1 MNKIYKVIWSKAKHT
16 YVVASEI
23 AKGHTKGET
32 TGKGLKRLAAALLV
46 AAALL
51 SPNFAWA
58 ADTTKVEPAPDGSA
72 TAVEVYTKAGADKA
86 ISTNAT
92 NISTNATAINTNAKN
107 ILSNTEKISKLES
120 AVGDGDSGLKKDVN
134 DLKTTVGDSTG
145 GLVKDVADSKTAI
158 DTEKTAREAGDKTL
172 NDRITAVKEHVL
184 KETGDNYVSKT
195 DAAVQDAGVVKTDK
209 KIGENVTALGKGLY
223 DETAA
228 RIGADA
234 AQDKVIKQ
242 VNDNLVASVNTINK
256 NVADGFTALN
266 QAGANEAAAREAK
279 DNELNERITNEAN
292 AIHDEIKAGDK
303 VLDDRITNVK
313 EYLEKQTSDNYVSKA
328 DAAVQD
334 GAVVKAANTIGENVT
349 NLDAA
354 LAKETAARLGADK
367 AQDKVIEQV
376 NQNMVDGFNTINKN
390 MSDGFTA
397 LSQADANELAGRMAA
412 DTKLVEATNGG
423 LSLDNDNVLQKTK
436 TKISSTGEV
445 TTSKEAATTLILN
458 KGAANQV
465 KIDSEGVTVGTSST
479 QMDAEGFTAGGHDYD
494 AAGAALMSDGR
505 IKGANGDFTVD
516 TDGNVASGNVTST
529 GTVKGKTLTDGAG
542 ASMSGGTV
550 TGTTL
555 TDGKATISN
564 GNIKTNGGFIQTG
577 GGNVNTQGGEVRT
590 NGGKVA
596 TSGGEINTG
605 SGAIKTVGGDILT
618 AGGKLNTSGGN
629 IVAGTGDISGHNIT
643 ASGVLSGDSLTVA
656 NGMTGRSLTL
666 TGGDLDAGAG
676 TIKTTGEVDAGTL
689 NVRGK
694 ATVKDLEVKGEF
706 KAETLTSKLDE
717 NNYTTING
725 GNVTS
730 VNSKVSVDD
739 ARTYTSTSNLTEK
752 GRTDTAADGTT
763 TNVSVMTAGGSDS
776 TISSLAD
783 KNQKSYITQNLKK
796 ILQGIQNGD
805 NATTVDQ
812 AETGIK
818 STATDGKNTASTNLS
833 NKGFNTYATDGTN
846 RTYTLQ
852 TAESLTSQ
860 IGDDGKVKS
869 VMKADGITN
878 NADGG
883 TITNS
888 AKDLVNKA
896 TGDMTNTVG
905 GKLLNDVTGD
915 MENKVGG
922 NLTTTV
928 SGTSTETVTGK
939 KTENYNGG
947 LETTVTGDEKHA
959 ITGSQTNTI
968 GGSQTTTVTGDSS
981 LKAENIT
988 NEAKNKITNKALD
1001 VETDAA
1007 SSIVSKVSNEYGS
1020 NTSTQLSY
1028 ETKEEMSQAD
1038 GKIASYLRGAAEEK
1052 SQLTDGDKK
1061 TTVDTIAGQTNTNIT
1076 DGTNT
1081 SNDLQK
1087 ADQIA
1092 SSVTDG
1098 TNTTVVNQNA
1108 KSLASSIT
1116 DGTKANNTNNTVD
1129 KSEQLIKASDTQ
1141 YSATSK
1147 TATKMEDALVSGS
1160 SIIDVIK
1167 NLDDAANPLISSAV
1181 TDGTNNTGVTQTA
1194 KDITNAAQNGT
1205 ITNEAKDLVNTASEN
1220 MTNNVG
1226 KDLTTT
1232 VGGEMKTT
1240 VTGDVTEDYKAN
1252 LSTTVG
1258 GNQTTTVTGD
1268 SSLKAEN
1275 ITNEAK
1281 NKITNKAIDVETD
1294 AASSIVSKVSNDA
1307 GSNTSTQLSYQTTE
1321 EMKADGKTASYLRG
1335 AAEEKSQLIDGSKKT
1350 TIDTVAGQTNT
1361 NITEGTNVSNSL
1373 QKADQI
1379 ASSVT
1384 DGTNT
1389 TVVNQDAKSL
1399 ASSITDG
1406 AKANN
1411 TNNTV
1416 DKSEQLIKAD
1426 DTRYYAETKTAG
1438 SAVEALKS
1446 DGNTIISAKDAV
1458 TGTVSSVVTDGT
1470 NTTGSTMTAKGIT
1483 NSAAES
1489 IVNEIGDGSAVK
1501 SEMTADGITNT
1512 AKGGTI
1518 YNKSKNIL
1526 NEASGDI
1533 LNFADGEIGNSATKI
1548 TNLTGD
1554 NTVTSDTNGTTFE
1567 NKAHSTAVK
1576 EGTITKTTI
1585 SGNTLETGKATMDYA
1600 EVMKDLGVRGN
1611 SAVDGNTILGKEGA
1625 ETTLTVN
1632 SKSTFKD
1639 TVKMEKTLEV
1649 DGTSTFND
1657 KVTVTKGGLDVT
1669 GGTTTDTLHVTSTST
1684 FDGTATFKDIVT
1696 MEKDLSV
1703 GGNATVAGDVTANSY
1718 KVGDKTYIDKD
1729 GINANNQVIRNVGQG
1744 NITEGSTDAVSGGQ
1758 LYETNTRVSGL
1769 ETRMGTVETKVDKLD
1784 GKIDKVGANA
1794 AAMANLHPL
1803 EFDEDSKWNI
1813 AAAVGSSGS
1822 ETASAVGVFYRPNE
1836 NVMVNASAAM
1846 GTGEN
1851 MFGGGV
1857 SLRLGHG
1864 GNKAKEAQMKAAAA
1878 ENKELR
1884 AKVDDLTARMD
1895 ALLSVLNPNMS
1906 KDFPDVPENHWA
1918 YEAVSRLAGNGIV
1931 EGYEDG
1937 KYHGERQMTRYEMA
1951 EIIYNALSK
1960 GAKAEKKLVEEFRPE
1975 LQAMA
1980 AQKKA

>member
-72 TAVEVYTKAGADKA
+72 TAVEVYTKEEANNAFATIENVSTLGHTVNTLSSELDTLSTLVNTLQSSTAKVDADGKVAKAVAADSAESATKAEQDGAGNVI
-86 ISTNAT
+86 ISTYAT
-92 NISTNATAINTNAKN
+92 KTEVSQKADASTVTDEA
-107 ILSNTEKISKLES
+107 S
-120 AVGDGDSGLKKDVN
+120 
-134 DLKTTVGDSTG
+134 
-145 GLVKDVADSKTAI
+145 
-158 DTEKTAREAGDKTL
+158 AREAGDKTL

-184 KETGDNYVSKT
+184 KETGDNYVSKA
-195 DAAVQDAGVVKTDK
+195 DAAVQDAGVVKADK

-465 KIDSEGVTVGTSST
+465 KIDSEGITVGTSST

-494 AAGAALMSDGR
+494 KAGAALMSDGR
-505 IKGANGDFTVD
+505 IKGANGAFTVD
-516 TDGNVASGNVTST
+516 ENGNVASKATITGETVTDGKGASMSN
-529 GTVKGKTLTDGAG
+529 GTVTGKTLTDG
-542 ASMSGGTV
+542 
-550 TGTTL
+550 
-555 TDGKATISN
+555 KAAISN
-564 GNIKTNGGFIQTG
+564 GNIKTNGGFIRTG
-577 GGNVNTQGGEVRT
+577 GGNINTQGGALRTKGGNINAGSGTITGNKLTDGVASLQNGNLSTTGNINVHDIVATGNIKGNAITGTSLNTQGGDINGGAITGTTINGTTGTFGSLTTTGNASVGGTLTT
-590 NGGKVA
+590 NGI
-596 TSGGEINTG
+596 TNTG
-605 SGAIKTVGGDILT
+605 NTTTDSLTVKQGATVGGNLGVTGDIT
-618 AGGKLNTSGGN
+618 GKSLN
-629 IVAGTGDISGHNIT
+629 VGTGDIKGGQIT
-643 ASGVLSGDSLTVA
+643 G
-656 NGMTGRSLTL
+656 TG
-666 TGGDLDAGAG
+666 LDVGAG
-676 TIKTTGEVDAGTL
+676 TIKTTGAVETGTL
-689 NVRGK
+689 TTTGN
-694 ATVKDLEVKGEF
+694 ATIGGDLDVKGDLSVEGEF
-706 KAETLTSKLDE
+706 NAKTLSSKLDE
-717 NNYTTING
+717 NNYTTIHGGKTQSKNLKLDAATGETKSSASTFDENG
-725 GNVTS
+725 SNAWA
-730 VNSKVSVDD
+730 KDD
-739 ARTYTSTSNLTEK
+739 DSIGKS
-752 GRTDTAADGTT
+752 
-763 TNVSVMTAGGSDS
+763 SMTADKISQSLSKTGDNPENAASRVLSQNTNNKYEITDS
-776 TISSLAD
+776 VVEGNQSNVENRTADTTDSQISFKDDSGKVL
-783 KNQKSYITQNLKK
+783 NKSYITQNLKK
-796 ILQGIQNGD
+796 VLMGVEEGD
-805 NATTVDQ
+805 NKTTIEQD
-812 AETGIK
+812 ANNITN
-818 STATDGKNTASTNLS
+818 TAKNGTITNDAGKLVNTASGTIANMAGKDITNTSTNGNIANTAANGTISNNAKNLTNTASENITNKAENGNISNIASNGTISNEAKTIS
-833 NKGFNTYATDGTN
+833 NKATEALTN
-846 RTYTLQ
+846 DAKTITNK
-852 TAESLTSQ
+852 ASESVTTQ
-860 IGDDGKVKS
+860 IGDGSEVQS
-869 VMKADGITN
+869 VMNRGGIANKATGKSITNDAAKITNTGTTSVTNQVGNHKVLVDTTHVQSAFGDTIYTTWDESGITN
-878 NADGG
+878 NAADKTVATNAKNIQNTATGDITNTASTG
-883 TITNS
+883 TITND
-888 AKDLVNKA
+888 AK
-896 TGDMTNTVG
+896 T
-905 GKLLNDVTGD
+905 LLNTASDSITD
-915 MENKVGG
+915 KVGE
-922 NLTTTV
+922 NVERTMTTKKISESV
-928 SGTSTETVTGK
+928 KDGTKSNSFS
-939 KTENYNGG
+939 KTA
-947 LETTVTGDEKHA
+947 EKD
-959 ITGSQTNTI
+959 I
-968 GGSQTTTVTGDSS
+968 
-981 LKAENIT
+981 NI
-988 NEAKNKITNKALD
+988 
-1001 VETDAA
+1001 
-1007 SSIVSKVSNEYGS
+1007 
-1020 NTSTQLSY
+1020 
-1028 ETKEEMSQAD
+1028 
-1038 GKIASYLRGAAEEK
+1038 
-1052 SQLTDGDKK
+1052 
-1061 TTVDTIAGQTNTNIT
+1061 IT

-1081 SNDLQK
+1081 STLSQLANSVNTSLKNGTQSLNNTKTVTEDVTKVTDTTTGAFSSSSQK
-1087 ADQIA
+1087 AD
-1092 SSVTDG
+1092 
-1098 TNTTVVNQNA
+1098 
-1108 KSLASSIT
+1108 SIT
-1116 DGTKANNTNNTVD
+1116 SMVK
-1129 KSEQLIKASDTQ
+1129 DTE
-1141 YSATSK
+1141 K
-1147 TATKMEDALVSGS
+1147 
-1160 SIIDVIK
+1160 
-1167 NLDDAANPLISSAV
+1167 
-1181 TDGTNNTGVTQTA
+1181 
-1194 KDITNAAQNGT
+1194 GT
-1205 ITNEAKDLVNTASEN
+1205 ISERSQ
-1220 MTNNVG
+1220 TVSQVQDKVG
-1226 KDLTTT
+1226 
-1232 VGGEMKTT
+1232 
-1240 VTGDVTEDYKAN
+1240 
-1252 LSTTVG
+1252 
-1258 GNQTTTVTGD
+1258 TTTVTTTDG
-1268 SSLKAEN
+1268 LTKL
-1275 ITNEAK
+1275 TNEAGK
-1281 NKITNKAIDVETD
+1281 H
-1294 AASSIVSKVSNDA
+1294 
-1307 GSNTSTQLSYQTTE
+1307 NTQ
-1321 EMKADGKTASYLRG
+1321 
-1335 AAEEKSQLIDGSKKT
+1335 
-1350 TIDTVAGQTNT
+1350 
-1361 NITEGTNVSNSL
+1361 
-1373 QKADQI
+1373 
-1379 ASSVT
+1379 
-1384 DGTNT
+1384 
-1389 TVVNQDAKSL
+1389 
-1399 ASSITDG
+1399 
-1406 AKANN
+1406 
-1411 TNNTV
+1411 
-1416 DKSEQLIKAD
+1416 
-1426 DTRYYAETKTAG
+1426 
-1438 SAVEALKS
+1438 
-1446 DGNTIISAKDAV
+1446 
-1458 TGTVSSVVTDGT
+1458 
-1470 NTTGSTMTAKGIT
+1470 
-1483 NSAAES
+1483 
-1489 IVNEIGDGSAVK
+1489 
-1501 SEMTADGITNT
+1501 
-1512 AKGGTI
+1512 
-1518 YNKSKNIL
+1518 
-1526 NEASGDI
+1526 
-1533 LNFADGEIGNSATKI
+1533 
-1548 TNLTGD
+1548 
-1554 NTVTSDTNGTTFE
+1554 
-1567 NKAHSTAVK
+1567 
-1576 EGTITKTTI
+1576 
-1585 SGNTLETGKATMDYA
+1585 MDFA
-1600 EVMKDLGVRGN
+1600 EVLKDLGVRGN
-1611 SAVDGNTILGKEGA
+1611 AAVDGNTTLGKKGA

-1632 SKSTFKD
+1632 S
-1639 TVKMEKTLEV
+1639 
-1649 DGTSTFND
+1649 TSTFNKD
-1657 KVTVTKGGLDVT
+1657 VTMKENATVEKNLTVEGDTSLKNTKVDGTLNVTGKSTFNDAVSITKGGLAVT
-1669 GGTTTDTLHVTSTST
+1669 GGVTADTVTA
-1684 FDGTATFKDIVT
+1684 GTATAD
-1696 MEKDLSV
+1696 
-1703 GGNATVAGDVTANSY
+1703 SY

-1744 NITEGSTDAVSGGQ
+1744 NITAGSTDAVSGGQ

>member
-32 TGKGLKRLAAALLV
+32 TGKGLKRLAAAMLV

-51 SPNFAWA
+51 SPSFAWA
-58 ADTTKVEPAPDGSA
+58 AGDMATVKDTTDVVQ
-72 TAVEVYTKAGADKA
+72 TVYTKDGADN
-86 ISTNAT
+86 TFAT
-92 NISTNATAINTNAKN
+92 KGS
-107 ILSNTEKISKLES
+107 L
-120 AVGDGDSGLKKDVN
+120 
-134 DLKTTVGDSTG
+134 TT
-145 GLVKDVADSKTAI
+145 
-158 DTEKTAREAGDKTL
+158 
-172 NDRITAVKEHVL
+172 
-184 KETGDNYVSKT
+184 
-195 DAAVQDAGVVKTDK
+195 
-209 KIGENVTALGKGLY
+209 
-223 DETAA
+223 
-228 RIGADA
+228 
-234 AQDKVIKQ
+234 
-242 VNDNLVASVNTINK
+242 
-256 NVADGFTALN
+256 
-266 QAGANEAAAREAK
+266 EAA
-279 DNELNERITNEAN
+279 
-292 AIHDEIKAGDK
+292 
-303 VLDDRITNVK
+303 DR
-313 EYLEKQTSDNYVSKA
+313 
-328 DAAVQD
+328 
-334 GAVVKAANTIGENVT
+334 
-349 NLDAA
+349 
-354 LAKETAARLGADK
+354 
-367 AQDKVIEQV
+367 
-376 NQNMVDGFNTINKN
+376 
-390 MSDGFTA
+390 
-397 LSQADANELAGRMAA
+397 
-412 DTKLVEATNGG
+412 
-423 LSLDNDNVLQKTK
+423 
-436 TKISSTGEV
+436 
-445 TTSKEAATTLILN
+445 ATT
-458 KGAANQV
+458 
-465 KIDSEGVTVGTSST
+465 
-479 QMDAEGFTAGGHDYD
+479 
-494 AAGAALMSDGR
+494 
-505 IKGANGDFTVD
+505 D
-516 TDGNVASGNVTST
+516 TL
-529 GTVKGKTLTDGAG
+529 K
-542 ASMSGGTV
+542 
-550 TGTTL
+550 
-555 TDGKATISN
+555 
-564 GNIKTNGGFIQTG
+564 
-577 GGNVNTQGGEVRT
+577 VNH
-590 NGGKVA
+590 NA
-596 TSGGEINTG
+596 
-605 SGAIKTVGGDILT
+605 TVGGDL
-618 AGGKLNTSGGN
+618 A
-629 IVAGTGDISGHNIT
+629 VTGDITGKSLNVGTGAISGGQIT
-643 ASGVLSGDSLTVA
+643 G
-656 NGMTGRSLTL
+656 TG
-666 TGGDLDAGAG
+666 LDVGAG
-676 TIKTTGEVDAGTL
+676 TIKTTGAVATGTL
-689 NVRGK
+689 ETTGK
-694 ATVKDLEVKGEF
+694 AEIGGTLTVTGNTEMKGNLGVKGNLSVEGEF
-706 KAETLTSKLDE
+706 NAKTLSSKLDE

-730 VNSKVSVDD
+730 VNSKVSVND
-739 ARTYTSTSNLTEK
+739 ARTYTSTSNFNEK

-812 AETGIK
+812 TETGIK

-833 NKGFNTYATDGTN
+833 NNGFNTYASDGTN
-846 RTYTLQ
+846 KTYTKQ

-869 VMKADGITN
+869 VMNADGITN

-896 TGDMTNTVG
+896 TGNMTNTVG

-928 SGTSTETVTGK
+928 TGKVTEDFKSDLTTTIGGNKSEDVKGTSTETVTGK

-947 LETTVTGDEKHA
+947 LETTVTGEEKHTVNGSQTNA
-959 ITGSQTNTI
+959 ITGDQTNTI

-981 LKAENIT
+981 LTAENINNT
-988 NEAKNKITNKALD
+988 ARNKITNKALD

-1007 SSIVSKVSNEYGS
+1007 SSIVSKVSNDYGS

-1028 ETKEEMSQAD
+1028 QTTEEMSQAD
-1038 GKIASYLRGAAEEK
+1038 GKTASYLRGAAEEK
-1052 SQLTDGDKK
+1052 SQLIDGSKK
-1061 TTVDTIAGQTNTNIT
+1061 TTIDTIAGQTNTNIT

-1098 TNTTVVNQNA
+1098 TNTTVVNQDA
-1108 KSLASSIT
+1108 GSLASSIT
-1116 DGTKANNTNNTVD
+1116 DGTKVNNTNNTVD

-1147 TATKMEDALVSGS
+1147 TATKMEDALVSGGS
-1160 SIIDVIK
+1160 VIDVIK
-1167 NLDDAANPLISSAV
+1167 NLDDAANPFIGSAV
-1181 TDGTNNTGVTQTA
+1181 TDGTNSTGVTQTA
-1194 KDITNAAQNGT
+1194 KDITNTAKNGT
-1205 ITNEAKDLVNTASEN
+1205 IANEAKDITNNATEN
-1220 MTNNVG
+1220 MTNTVG

-1240 VTGDVTEDYKAN
+1240 VTGKVTEDYKSD
-1252 LSTTVG
+1252 LDTTVG

-1294 AASSIVSKVSNDA
+1294 AESSIVSKVSNDA

-1335 AAEEKSQLIDGSKKT
+1335 AAEEKSQLNDGDKKT
-1350 TIDTVAGQTNT
+1350 TIDTIAGQTNT

-1373 QKADQI
+1373 QKADQL

-1389 TVVNQDAKSL
+1389 TVVNQDAGSL

-1406 AKANN
+1406 TKVNN

-1416 DKSEQLIKAD
+1416 DKSEQLIKAS
-1426 DTRYYAETKTAG
+1426 DTQYSATSKTATKMEDALVSGGSVIDVIKNLDDAANPFIG
-1438 SAVEALKS
+1438 SA
-1446 DGNTIISAKDAV
+1446 
-1458 TGTVSSVVTDGT
+1458 VTDGT
-1470 NTTGSTMTAKGIT
+1470 NSTGVTQTAK
-1483 NSAAES
+1483 
-1489 IVNEIGDGSAVK
+1489 D
-1501 SEMTADGITNT
+1501 ITNT
-1512 AKGGTI
+1512 AKQGTI
-1518 YNKSKNIL
+1518 T
-1526 NEASGDI
+1526 NEAKNLVNKAEEKLS
-1533 LNFADGEIGNSATKI
+1533 NSAAEIENTATTSIKD
-1548 TNLTGD
+1548 TVGKS
-1554 NTVTSDTNGTTFE
+1554 TVTTTTDGTTFE
-1567 NKAHSTAVK
+1567 NTDHNVAIGDGSIK
-1576 EGTITKTTI
+1576 KTTI

-1600 EVMKDLGVRGN
+1600 EVMKDLRVGGTTTTEDLHVTN
-1611 SAVDGNTILGKEGA
+1611 NATI
-1625 ETTLTVN
+1625 
-1632 SKSTFKD
+1632 
-1639 TVKMEKTLEV
+1639 
-1649 DGTSTFND
+1649 DGT
-1657 KVTVTKGGLDVT
+1657 LDVT
-1669 GGTTTDTLHVTSTST
+1669 GAANFQNKVTV
-1684 FDGTATFKDIVT
+1684 A
-1696 MEKDLSV
+1696 KDLSV
-1703 GGNATVAGDVTANSY
+1703 GGDVTADSY

-1744 NITEGSTDAVSGGQ
+1744 DISEGSTDAVSGGQ

-1784 GKIDKVGANA
+1784 NKIDKVGANA

-1803 EFDEDSKWNI
+1803 EFDEDSKWNV

-1864 GNKAKEAQMKAAAA
+1864 GNKAKEAQMKATAA

-1980 AQKKA
+1980 VQKKA